1 MKLSNQM
8 VGAVMM
14 ALQNSLM
21 NQTDIQPEFEGWEVF
36 LKDGELF
43 VENPPQVNFEEDF
56 DETDDILDFL
66 TEPTE

>member
-43 VENPPQVNFEEDF
+43 VENPPQVNFEEDL